1 MGNLVSS
8 DAIYKKSDLYTKQEV
23 DDIIKNLNTSYT
35 KQEVDSKINSL
46 NTAYTKQEVDS
57 KFATAY
63 TKQEVDSKIN
73 SLNTAYTK
81 QEVDSKF
88 ATAYTK
94 QEVDS
99 KITGLNIDTRFGDLK
114 KEFVWCADGQL
125 CKVPDLSK
133 GLSIGNYSIVK
144 NDTKL
149 CLKFGEKQY
158 CFDGNTVSQL

>member
-8 DAIYKKSDLYTKQEV
+8 DAVYKKSDLYTKQEV

-57 KFATAY
+57 KFA
-63 TKQEVDSKIN
+63 S
-73 SLNTAYTK
+73 AYTK

>member
-8 DAIYKKSDLYTKQEV
+8 DVVYKKSDL
-23 DDIIKNLNTSYT
+23 YT

-57 KFATAY
+57 KFASAY
-63 TKQEVDSKIN
+63 TKQEVDSKLN

-88 ATAYTK
+88 ASAYTKQEVDSKLATAYTK